1 MEKAI
6 FAAGCFWGIELKF
19 SQLPGVLNTRVGYCN
34 GHTEAPTY
42 EEVCTDTTGHA
53 EVVEIEFNPQ
63 KISYS
68 ELVRFFFTIHDPT
81 QLNRQGPDRG
91 TQYRTAIFT
100 CHIQQAEIAERIRE
114 ELQKNFKDKIV
125 TEIAPAG
132 IFWPAEEYH
141 QKYLKKRGMG
151 TCSI

>member
-1 MEKAI
+1 MEKAV

-34 GHTEAPTY
+34 GHTKAPTY

-53 EVVEIEFNPQ
+53 EVVEVEFDPK

-68 ELVRFFFTIHDPT
+68 ELVNFFFTIHDPT
-81 QLNRQGPDRG
+81 QINRQGPDQG
-91 TQYRTAIFT
+91 TQYRSAIFT
-100 CHIQQAEIAERIRE
+100 IHDEQMAIAKKISHEQQSR
-114 ELQKNFKDKIV
+114 FKDKIA
-125 TEIAPAG
+125 TEVVPAG
-132 IFWPAEEYH
+132 DFWPAEEYH

-151 TCSI
+151 SCSI